1 MLKNSK
7 KNRILKIIFYS
18 IIILSAIIY
27 LTCLFLPQCNI
38 INKIERAVN
47 TIASFAIITRFISI
61 LLNVNNNNKIG
72 W

>member
-1 MLKNSK
+1 MLRSSK
-7 KNRILKIIFYS
+7 KNKILKIIFYS
-18 IIILSAIIY
+18 IIVLLAITY
-27 LTCLFLPQCNI
+27 LICLFLPQSNI
-38 INKIERAVN
+38 INKIEKAIN